1 MARILLIDD
10 HELAR
15 YTMQVIL
22 ESAGHDV
29 VQAENGREGVELHAA
44 QSFDLVVT
52 DMIIP
57 DVEGVETIK
66 TLLEQDPTQRIIA
79 VSGGGG
85 TGRVDHLETASS
97 VGAQRILQK
106 PFSENELLECVTS
119 CLRSLLSG

>member
-15 YTMQVIL
+15 YTMHVIL

-29 VQAENGREGVELHAA
+29 VQAENGREGIELHEA

-52 DMIIP
+52 DMIMP

-66 TLLEQDPTQRIIA
+66 TLLEQDPTQKIVA
-79 VSGGGG
+79 VSGGGRAG
-85 TGRVDHLETASS
+85 HVDYLETASTS
-97 VGAQRILQK
+97 GAQRTLQK

-119 CLRSLLSG
+119 CLG